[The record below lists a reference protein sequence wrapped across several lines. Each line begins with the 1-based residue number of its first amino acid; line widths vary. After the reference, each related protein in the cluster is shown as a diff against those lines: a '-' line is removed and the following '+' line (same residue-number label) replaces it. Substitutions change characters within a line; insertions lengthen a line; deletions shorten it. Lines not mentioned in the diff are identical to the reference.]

1 MDSDAPSSPAK
12 EDMLAERTL
21 VPMVFPDNAEQ
32 TGRLRAA
39 IISHLVPTQTSV
51 NKALDP
57 RPRSPMPNEVEHG
70 ELGRNSYSTVEQSEH
85 QSETP
90 EPPSLTTTA
99 ITAGA
104 PQEQPLSSALGIL
117 NAKSAST
124 SGIVITNPGE
134 CLVPPTTRPNG
145 SIGAMNKVSSGYK
158 PPEDE
163 ARSKVPTRTEGGPQA
178 SNPFASH
185 SVPED
190 SQNPE
195 SNPQTMSP
203 RQNTNYTVHKPSAME
218 GEVPGKRGSSLTD
231 DCQIVRRRRTRSLSE
246 DGQASKTESKA
257 SASSLQL
264 PKPEKPIS
272 RPATPPNRSSRND
285 NPRTPSAMG
294 NDQTPGSNN
303 TQGTLAISPENSPPR
318 PIDLAQFSPELPRDS
333 FSRMRKTKKASRTRT
348 PRPLWY
354 DGLYAIRQKDDA
366 EYLRMEQKA
375 RLERFYVKGSKKYA
389 VTSLPTH
396 ANKSRKEAIKEQ
408 WFRLIE
414 RTQSEHRPSSL
425 PGFQKNFVKA
435 TPCADPKRS
444 SNKSSQDDK
453 SSPSSPLE
461 PDQDNSV
468 ESANLAGSLGTMG
481 QDTPR
486 ARSPDVAALPETPTP
501 AGRAVGKRKYSPS
514 KSPEARKS
522 RKTKKPL
529 KRTDT
534 LSRLLEDARGE
545 VEYIKGKG
553 PIRVNDGMDSSSSDP
568 HSEEEATSDSSA
580 IYDLKLVLTD
590 SIELRNNCVVQTDES
605 PDLLCLQ
612 WIADKKLLFVSH
624 NEIAVEGTKLSI
636 ELIQKVY
643 HGSNPF
649 QFHIQ
654 YGSGGLSGIANPPRD
669 ICLCLDCSSAQYTTL
684 TGILSRHVGG
694 LKVNRMSD
702 PMYFDIKIRELR
714 KLVAEG
720 ARIKDKTSLE
730 TSRVPP
736 SKPMDSTVL
745 DPSAVIE
752 TSTTATTSLS
762 AASPA
767 EVAIRPKASPKKN
780 DRVAENMAESAP
792 EQKAATP
799 FESEPE
805 CDVAPSA
812 ITSIVGGPKQPESP
826 PVKSNVRPRLRYR
839 SGQVVAVGD
848 LVVRLRDRGTIAK
861 GRNKHDRNDIF
872 DGPYPIMKVPK
883 CVPTPQRKEF
893 QPIDGKGQLPVNS
906 RKKESHVEYDFYE
919 FPRRT
924 LREAGSGLISTHRK
938 NVGNGEGTEI
948 PSKAEK
954 ETMLQTL
961 VKLKFP
967 KRSTNPW
974 TKLDRLV
981 PVLESI
987 QEVVSLQGGMVVDTE
1002 GDNNKATSLAEVP
1015 TIEPETITEHAAQ
1028 KVLHLPTDSPIRT
1041 DHEPPTGMVRL
1052 RKGVQVAVQYVAPY
1066 SPASGSH
1073 YEVSKL
1079 RGKRL
1084 RRFRGKEAKGL
1095 QTDQD
1100 DPWVRRYI
1108 KSKGSPKQGEVL
1120 VAEYL
1125 VHWSGWP
1132 SECDTWER
1140 GEGNIPES
1148 FLRDYTEKTDPDRG
1162 IAEDDED
1169 RSSDPEILLY
1179 AGDGQVSKKG
1189 GKRKISGGSSKGKRG
1204 RPRKSDETIV
1214 IDSSSSA
1221 APNSNPRSSAKKK
1234 GAQTSGQAKFVD
1246 DEAGEGG
1253 EESGDEEARLKVTK
1267 RQKRKSA

>member
-1 MDSDAPSSPAK
+1 MDSDAPPSPAK
-12 EDMLAERTL
+12 EDMLAERTA
-21 VPMVFPDNAEQ
+21 VPMVYSDNAEQ
-32 TGRLRAA
+32 TERLRAA

-70 ELGRNSYSTVEQSEH
+70 ALGRNSYSTIKQSEY
-85 QSETP
+85 QSGSP
-90 EPPSLTTTA
+90 EPPILTGTA
-99 ITAGA
+99 TTAGA
-104 PQEQPLSSALGIL
+104 PQEQPLSSALGNF

-124 SGIVITNPGE
+124 SGIVITDSGE
-134 CLVPPTTRPNG
+134 CLVSPTTRPNG
-145 SIGAMNKVSSGYK
+145 SIGAMTKVRSGHK
-158 PPEDE
+158 APEDE
-163 ARSKVPTRTEGGPQA
+163 ARRKAPTRTEGGSQA

-190 SQNPE
+190 SQDPE
-195 SNPQTMSP
+195 SNPQTTSP
-203 RQNTNYTVHKPSAME
+203 RQTTNYTVHNPSVIA

-231 DCQIVRRRRTRSLSE
+231 DNQVIRRQRTRSLSE
-246 DGQASKTESKA
+246 DGQGSKTESKA
-257 SASSLQL
+257 STSSLQL
-264 PKPEKPIS
+264 PKPENLTS
-272 RPATPPNRSSRND
+272 RPATPPNRPSRND
-285 NPRTPSAMG
+285 NPRTPSATG
-294 NDQTPGSNN
+294 NDQSPGSNN

-318 PIDLAQFSPELPRDS
+318 TTDLAQFSPELTRDG
-333 FSRMRKTKKASRTRT
+333 FSQLRKTKKASRTRT

-366 EYLRMEQKA
+366 AYLRMEKKA
-375 RLERFYVKGSKKYA
+375 RLERFYVKGSKKYT
-389 VTSLPTH
+389 VTSLPTR
-396 ANKSRKEAIKEQ
+396 ANKSREEAIKEQ

-414 RTQSEHRPSSL
+414 RTQSEHRPTSL
-425 PGFQKNFVKA
+425 PGFQKNFVEA
-435 TPCADPKRS
+435 TPCAVPKRS
-444 SNKSSQDDK
+444 STKSSQDDK
-453 SSPSSPLE
+453 LSPSSPLE

-468 ESANLAGSLGTMG
+468 GSANLAGSLGTMG
-481 QDTPR
+481 QDTPG
-486 ARSPDVAALPETPTP
+486 ARSPDTAALPETPTP
-501 AGRAVGKRKYSPS
+501 SGRAVGKRKHSPS

-545 VEYIKGKG
+545 VEYIKGQG
-553 PIRVNDGMDSSSSDP
+553 PTRVNDGMGSSSSDSY
-568 HSEEEATSDSSA
+568 SEEEATSDSSA
-580 IYDLKLVLTD
+580 IFNLKLVLTD

-605 PDLLCLQ
+605 PNLLCLQ

-624 NEIAVEGTKLSI
+624 NEIAVEGTQLSI

-654 YGSGGLSGIANPPRD
+654 YGSGGPSGIANPQRD
-669 ICLCLDCSSAQYTTL
+669 ICLRLDCTSAQYTTL

-714 KLVAEG
+714 KLVAKG

-730 TSRVPP
+730 TSRVRP

-745 DPSAVIE
+745 DPSPVIE

-780 DRVAENMAESAP
+780 DRVHENMAESAP

-799 FESEPE
+799 FESEPV

-826 PVKSNVRPRLRYR
+826 PVVSNVRSRLRYR

-848 LVVRLRDRGTIAK
+848 LVVRLRDRDTIAK

-872 DGPYPIMKVPK
+872 DGPYPIVKVPK
-883 CVPTPQRKEF
+883 CVPSAQRKEP
-893 QPIDGKGQLPVNS
+893 QPNEGNGQLPVNA
-906 RKKESHVEYDFYE
+906 RKKERHEEYDFYE
-919 FPRRT
+919 CPRGM
-924 LREAGSGLISTHRK
+924 LGKAGSGLIRTHRK
-938 NVGNGEGTEI
+938 NVGNEEGTEI

-974 TKLDRLV
+974 TKLDRLI
-981 PVLESI
+981 PVLEFI
-987 QEVVSLQGGMVVDTE
+987 QEVVSLQGRMVVDTR

-1015 TIEPETITEHAAQ
+1015 TIEPETITEHDAQ
-1028 KVLHLPTDSPIRT
+1028 KVLHLPANSPIRT
-1041 DHEPPTGMVRL
+1041 DHEPPAGMVKL
-1052 RKGVQVAVQYVAPY
+1052 CKGVHVAVQYVAPY

-1100 DPWVRRYI
+1100 DPWIRRYI

-1148 FLRDYTEKTDPDRG
+1148 FLREYAEKTDPDRG
-1162 IAEDDED
+1162 VADDDDD
-1169 RSSDPEILLY
+1169 RSSDPETLLY
-1179 AGDGQVSKKG
+1179 AGDRQVSKKS
-1189 GKRKISGGSSKGKRG
+1189 GKRKISGGSSNGKRG

-1234 GAQTSGQAKFVD
+1234 EAQTPGQAKLFD

-1253 EESGDEEARLKVTK
+1253 EESGDEEARPKVTK
-1267 RQKRKSA
+1267 RQKRKST